1 MALRAFWEQF
11 MISLHFQYTFYYL
24 LSFLFFI
31 FAARMN
37 DLHKLHRWMRA
48 LHSQSTACWLIGLT
62 AAVCVVGGCMPA
74 EWSFQSSPVFVS
86 LLVALVVHLSLVII
100 HRMKIKGVISDWAFL
115 ATHVGIW
122 LALVSGLA
130 GACLNEELRVMVTKG
145 YENNE
150 AYDRDYRTVRLPY
163 SLLLKDF
170 RIERDAAD
178 ATPTQYAAT
187 VIIDGKEVAEVAIN
201 APHSMGLGEDIYLVD
216 FNPEG
221 SSGNVNACL
230 MMVERQPMK
239 YPMLAGLSLL
249 LLGAIARL
257 KK

>member
-1 MALRAFWEQF
+1 
-11 MISLHFQYTFYYL
+11 
-24 LSFLFFI
+24 
-31 FAARMN
+31 
-37 DLHKLHRWMRA
+37 
-48 LHSQSTACWLIGLT
+48 
-62 AAVCVVGGCMPA
+62 MPA
-74 EWSFQSSPVFVS
+74 EWCFQSSPVFVA
-86 LLVALVVHLSLVII
+86 LLVALVAHLSLVII
-100 HRMKIKGVISDWAFL
+100 HRMRTMGVIRDWTFL
-115 ATHVGIW
+115 AAHVGIW

-150 AYDRDYRTVRLPY
+150 AFDLDYRTVRLPY
-163 SLLLKDF
+163 SLRLEDF

-187 VIIDGKEVAEVAIN
+187 VIIDGKEEAEVAVN

-221 SSGNVNACL
+221 SSGKVNACL

>member
-1 MALRAFWEQF
+1 
-11 MISLHFQYTFYYL
+11 
-24 LSFLFFI
+24 
-31 FAARMN
+31 MN

-48 LHSQSTACWLIGLT
+48 LRSRTTACWLIGLT
-62 AAVCVVGGCMPA
+62 AAVCVAGGCMPA
-74 EWSFQSSPVFVS
+74 EWSFQSSPVFVA
-86 LLVALVVHLSLVII
+86 LLVALVAHLSLVII
-100 HRMKIKGVISDWAFL
+100 HRMRTMGVIRDWTFL
-115 ATHVGIW
+115 AAHVGIW

-187 VIIDGKEVAEVAIN
+187 VIIDGKEVAEVAVN

-216 FNPEG
+216 FHPEG
-221 SSGNVNACL
+221 SGGEVNACL

-257 KK
+257 KNQKSK

>member
-1 MALRAFWEQF
+1 
-11 MISLHFQYTFYYL
+11 
-24 LSFLFFI
+24 
-31 FAARMN
+31 
-37 DLHKLHRWMRA
+37 
-48 LHSQSTACWLIGLT
+48 
-62 AAVCVVGGCMPA
+62 MPA
-74 EWSFQSSPVFVS
+74 EWSFQSSPVFVA

-100 HRMKIKGVISDWAFL
+100 HRMKTKGVISDWAFL

-130 GACLNEELRVMVTKG
+130 GACLNEELRVMVTNG
-145 YENNE
+145 YATNE
-150 AYDRDYRTVRLPY
+150 AFDCDYRTVRLPY

-178 ATPTQYAAT
+178 GTPTQYAAT
-187 VIIDGKEVAEVAIN
+187 VVIDGKEEAEVAVN

-216 FNPEG
+216 FHPEG
-221 SSGNVNACL
+221 SGGEVNTCL

-257 KK
+257 KN

>member
-1 MALRAFWEQF
+1 
-11 MISLHFQYTFYYL
+11 
-24 LSFLFFI
+24 
-31 FAARMN
+31 
-37 DLHKLHRWMRA
+37 
-48 LHSQSTACWLIGLT
+48 
-62 AAVCVVGGCMPA
+62 MPA
-74 EWSFQSSPVFVS
+74 EWCFQSSPVFVV

-100 HRMKIKGVISDWAFL
+100 HRMRTKGVKKDWAFL

-122 LALVSGLA
+122 LALASGLA

-163 SLLLKDF
+163 SLRLKDF
-170 RIERDAAD
+170 SIECDAAD
-178 ATPTQYAAT
+178 GTPTQYAAT
-187 VIIDGKEVAEVAIN
+187 VVIDGKEVAEVAVN

-216 FNPEG
+216 FGPEG
-221 SSGNVNACL
+221 SGGEVNACL
-230 MMVERQPMK
+230 MMVERQPVK

-257 KK
+257 KN